1 MSGMHPATST
11 HNPHKK
17 MNINASLL
25 LSLSAS
31 KALAIGATFAQWRG
45 VREPSLRTLSLREWA
60 AEDYAL
66 SGEWAEAV
74 AVAEAEADEA
84 ARLAALVEVS
94 SGEMSSPLADLWR
107 PWFEV
112 V

>member
-1 MSGMHPATST
+1 MKKTIPASVLLRSS
-11 HNPHKK
+11 
-17 MNINASLL
+17 ASL
-25 LSLSAS
+25 
-31 KALAIGATFAQWRG
+31 ALDLGATFAQWRG
-45 VREPSLRTLSLREWA
+45 VREPSLRSLSLRDWA
-60 AEDYAL
+60 EEDYAL

-74 AVAEAEADEA
+74 AVAEAEADDA

-94 SGEMSSPLADLWR
+94 GDLPHPFAHEWR